1 MTTTNCVSFNFNHN
15 PCLIFANSYPTSSSL
30 LPFSIHNKPRKSAS
44 LIVSARKKDKKDD
57 THSSVPQPDEATGF
71 FPEAVLFK
79 KRSVEEE
86 GKLLPEFEDAEE
98 RELFETL
105 MLELESDM
113 NGEILRHY
121 EVMYLIHEKHEDEVA
136 AVNEKIQ
143 DFMREKKGQ
152 IWRLNDWG
160 MRRLA
165 YKIKKANKAHYM
177 LMNFELDAKYINDL
191 KTLLDQDERVIRHLV
206 IKRDEAITEDCPPP
220 PEFHTLRANADDNDD
235 EEFDE
240 EYDEDWDGE
249 DELDDDDDIIY
260 VDGDDDDDM
269 DSRNETSANIRQAE
283 DIRELRTE
291 NIGR

>member
-1 MTTTNCVSFNFNHN
+1 MTLT
-15 PCLIFANSYPTSSSL
+15 
-30 LPFSIHNKPRKSAS
+30 
-44 LIVSARKKDKKDD
+44 
-57 THSSVPQPDEATGF
+57 
-71 FPEAVLFK
+71 
-79 KRSVEEE
+79 
-86 GKLLPEFEDAEE
+86 
-98 RELFETL
+98 
-105 MLELESDM
+105 
-113 NGEILRHY
+113 
-121 EVMYLIHEKHEDEVA
+121 
-136 AVNEKIQ
+136 

-220 PEFHTLRANADDNDD
+220 PEFQTLRANADDNDD
-235 EEFDE
+235 EEFD
-240 EYDEDWDGE
+240 DDWDGE
-249 DELDDDDDIIY
+249 DELDDDDGIIY